1 MFDFAEDASMR
12 HVPARPRI
20 SPKPDWAIKV
30 LVLRER
36 LQLNQTA
43 FGQVL
48 QCSAM
53 AVSRWE
59 RGVQQPPS
67 RSYIEIGNIAG
78 DPDCWYF
85 WERAGFRREHV
96 MSMLPEMRRALR
108 RTHAHTVEFV
118 PGKSGNGK
126 SSQHER
132 FVAIP
137 LRKIV
142 AAAHGEKGDD
152 ISYLHD
158 APVEST
164 IVAPKRWCPNP
175 SSMSCLR
182 VQGHSMAPTIHDGY
196 ILVVDSSEIDKR
208 KLDGKIVIAWTRKSG
223 LTVSRFRRYDQ
234 TEVLQSDNPQYA
246 AVMLGRKNEW
256 KILAKVLWWIGNVP

>member
-1 MFDFAEDASMR
+1 MR
-12 HVPARPRI
+12 HVPAGPRI

-36 LQLNQTA
+36 LNLNQTA
-43 FGQVL
+43 FGQML

-78 DPDCWYF
+78 DPGCWYF
-85 WERAGFRREHV
+85 WERAGFRREHI

-108 RTHAHTVEFV
+108 QAHAHAFEFV
-118 PGKSGNGK
+118 PGKSGKGK
-126 SSQHER
+126 SSQNER

-142 AAAHGEKGDD
+142 AATLGEKKRDD
-152 ISYLHD
+152 ISHLHD
-158 APVEST
+158 ARIEST
-164 IVAPKRWCPNP
+164 IVAPKSWCPNP

-182 VQGHSMAPTIHDGY
+182 VQGRSMAPTIHDGY
-196 ILVVDSSEIDKR
+196 ILAVDSSQIDKR
-208 KLDGKIVIAWTRKSG
+208 KLDGKIVIARNNESG

-234 TEVLQSDNPQYA
+234 TEVLQPDDPQYA
-246 AVMLGRKNEW
+246 AVTLGRKNEW
-256 KILAKVLWWIGNVP
+256 TILAKVLWWIGNAP

>member
-1 MFDFAEDASMR
+1 MR
-12 HVPARPRI
+12 HVPAGPRI
-20 SPKPDWAIKV
+20 SPKPDWANKV

-36 LQLNQTA
+36 LNLNQTA
-43 FGQVL
+43 FGQML

-78 DPDCWYF
+78 DPGCWYF
-85 WERAGFRREHV
+85 WERAGFRREQI

-108 RTHAHTVEFV
+108 QTHAHAFEFV
-118 PGKSGNGK
+118 RRKSGKGK
-126 SSQHER
+126 SSQNER

-142 AAAHGEKGDD
+142 AATHGEKKCDD
-152 ISYLHD
+152 ISHLHD
-158 APVEST
+158 ARIEST
-164 IVAPKRWCPNP
+164 IVAPKSWCPNP

-182 VQGHSMAPTIHDGY
+182 VQGRSMAPTIHDGY
-196 ILVVDSSEIDKR
+196 ILAVDSSEIDKR
-208 KLDGKIVIAWTRKSG
+208 KLDGKIVIARNKESG
-223 LTVSRFRRYDQ
+223 LTVSRFRRYDH
-234 TEVLQSDNPQYA
+234 TEVLQSDNPEYS
-246 AVMLGRKNEW
+246 AVTLGRKNEW
-256 KILAKVLWWIGNVP
+256 KILATVLWWIGNAPKK